1 MIAQCLNTLIRS
13 AFLALGFWLISAIG
27 LVGITTHG
35 AQHTIYTFVILAAGA
50 NLAFVLAQPLVKRAA
65 GLPECG
71 CPSNKSMMLKLIGGQ
86 FLVACLV
93 VAAAAIVVPS
103 VVALPTWLAVFP
115 AGFLL
120 LVAATLSNIPTRMV
134 DAAFAPTTA
143 SKS

>member
-1 MIAQCLNTLIRS
+1 MMAKVLNTLIRS

-27 LVGITTHG
+27 LVGVAGG
-35 AQHTIYTFVILAAGA
+35 AHPIAVFVVLAAA
-50 NLAFVLAQPLVKRAA
+50 TNLAFVLAQPLVKRAA

-93 VAAAAIVVPS
+93 VAAAVIVVPS
-103 VVALPTWLAVFP
+103 VVSMQTWLAVFP

-134 DAAFAPTTA
+134 DAAFAPPKTA